1 MGRLFIEY
9 IEQKDNS
16 TNKSGKGRA
25 ADLQKPQLTASQK
38 SAEEKKEGQLIFTCE
53 QCGIHLA
60 DNADFLSKDFRGK
73 TGTAFLFA
81 KIINVFLGPESE
93 KEMMTGKHVVADIY
107 CVQCSTIIGWTYL
120 KAYKA
125 D

>member
-60 DNADFLSKDFRGK
+60 DNADFLSK
-73 TGTAFLFA
+73 A
-81 KIINVFLGPESE
+81 SE
-93 KEMMTGKHVVADIY
+93 KRMQQFCGDDVSV
-107 CVQCSTIIGWTYL
+107 L
-120 KAYKA
+120 
-125 D
+125 